1 MHFLESGLKPDVVE
15 DSGTEVV
22 MYYEEITLASAPN
35 LSDEI
40 DTSDTEIVTEERLE
54 ISTRQNHITSFYLD
68 EETAYDLWLASQGKS
83 TIFFLPVIFPT

>member
-54 ISTRQNHITSFYLD
+54 ISTRQNHIT
-68 EETAYDLWLASQGKS
+68 
-83 TIFFLPVIFPT
+83 